1 MESTP
6 EERALLQAHGQAEGA
21 GPMMEDEELPEELRS
36 ELDASALHFAAQS
49 GDLLRVQELLAEG
62 HSPNCFDEC
71 AKTPLHCAA
80 EGEYVEV
87 MRALLQA
94 GADVNAHDPD
104 RIGNTPLRE
113 VAENC
118 SLAVAQ
124 LLIDFGADPR
134 IPGWMQLTATHKAA
148 ARSRGD
154 GPQVAA
160 LLAETAKKL
169 GQFSTRTRRNEPMND
184 AAWWARVVQA
194 RAAGLDVVTS
204 FISYVLNASA

>member
-1 MESTP
+1 MTD
-6 EERALLQAHGQAEGA
+6 EEHCNNGTKPRRL
-21 GPMMEDEELPEELRS
+21 MEDEELPEELRS
-36 ELDASALHFAAQS
+36 ELNASALHSAAQS
-49 GDLLRVQELLAEG
+49 GDLLRVQELLADG

-71 AKTPLHCAA
+71 AKTALHYAA
-80 EGEYVEV
+80 EGEYVDV
-87 MRALLQA
+87 MRALLEA
-94 GADVNAHDPD
+94 GADVNAHDAD

-124 LLIDFGADPR
+124 LPIDFGADPR

-154 GPQVAA
+154 GPKVAA

-169 GQFSTRTRRNEPMND
+169 GH
-184 AAWWARVVQA
+184 
-194 RAAGLDVVTS
+194 
-204 FISYVLNASA
+204 VLRPPPVSR